1 MTQTGSKQDSRSRLV
16 QVFRYLQALNHLR
29 NPVQR
34 EINDQPWVMYFH
46 DLPNHPFIRRGNIQ
60 ATTSGDEEDETG
72 RDDFILKVRRP
83 RLTEPPEPPK
93 EIVPWLQ
100 NGWQQPGGKVIVQD
114 TIETIYNGQP
124 RISYFRDD
132 ARRVHLLQD
141 WQTHR
146 DTWAK
151 PEQIIRATFAI
162 FEKLYA
168 LQSQLERE
176 GERLELMLGDGLLN
190 WTTKNII
197 SIHHPILLMHLQLQF
212 NPQIPEFTL
221 TDTGQAA
228 EFYTALLQ
236 TIPEASASD
245 IARSR
250 KDFEQAGYHP
260 LGGEETK
267 RFLIRF
273 VNQLS
278 SGGQFIEQGQ
288 SASQIPASAPRMSRD
303 PVIFLRPRTL
313 GISTALEAI
322 LETLPTSPTLP
333 FALTS
338 LTNIEG
344 ISNTAPGISTSTST
358 ITSPN
363 GEDEQIL
370 LSKPAN
376 AEQLEIAKIL
386 ERKGAVLVQGPPG
399 TGKTHTIANLIGHLL
414 AQGKNILVTSE
425 KPKALR
431 VLREQVVEPLQP
443 LCVSIL
449 SDDSRKQMENTIDA
463 ISERLSYINAD
474 KLEREATQLSKQ
486 RLDILRQLAETR
498 KKLIEARSNE
508 YRPITLAGTT
518 FSPAEAARLV
528 ASHKKTANWIPE
540 PITPG
545 AALPLSNDELHFL
558 FSSNTTI
565 SAKDER
571 ELAFLLPEIGKLIP
585 PVDFARIA
593 SEQAQLAMS
602 AKTWRPELWRG
613 SGSIEAFQELYSRL
627 EKELAPLPTLPRWQ
641 MEAIV
646 ASYEGGLRRQ
656 VWAELIDAIEQTYQL
671 AAQAQLYFLR
681 YNLEIPQ
688 NLLPDRID
696 AILEEIC
703 EYLSTGGKLSSLK
716 LFTKRDWKTL
726 IESTRVNGKPPT
738 EREHFEAL
746 RYMVQLQRGRAA
758 LASRW
763 QRQMVVLGEPDATTF
778 GSDPERG
785 LYQYVPQLRRCI
797 DWYIKTWIPLENEL
811 KTQGFQWEL
820 FLSEIPLTWNQY
832 GNFWRLYIAFVE
844 KLPPVITAELQRAT
858 HLINAAKLQEMAQN
872 LQQIS
877 GKTAKAD
884 VVQRLSTAIAALDA
898 DAYSKAYAGL
908 ADLHAKREIFVRRQ
922 TLLTTLERVA
932 PGWAAAIRAR
942 SGVHG
947 QTSLPGNPQEA
958 WLWRQMNDELDRRAS
973 MSLEELQNR
982 NAQLSQELL
991 RITAELVEKK
1001 AWTQQARHTTLEQQ
1015 RALQGWRQL
1024 MRKVGKGTGKRAPQ
1038 LLREARTLMPVCQ
1051 TAIPVWIMPLSY
1063 VARNFD
1069 MKRNQFDVVIID
1081 EASQAD
1087 ITALIAVYLGKQV
1100 IIVGDHEQ
1108 VSPMAVGQKLDEVQ
1122 HLIDEHL
1129 KGIPLAQMYD
1139 GKLSIYDL
1147 AKTTFQMICLLE
1159 HFRCVSPIIQF
1170 SNDLSY
1176 SGKIKPLR
1184 DDSEVQRR
1192 PPTITYHVAGSSKN
1206 GKVNE
1211 VEAFTVASLLIA
1223 ASELP
1228 EYKDATFGVISMVG
1242 SEQALY
1248 IETLLRRYMEA
1259 KEFVERRVLCGDPAQ
1274 FQGDERDVMFLSM
1287 VDVPNEAGGPLP
1299 MRAEEGHDDMFKK
1312 RFNVAASR
1320 ARDQM
1325 WVVHSL
1331 DPDTDLKPGDIR
1343 RRLIMH
1349 ARDQHQQQRL
1359 VKEQEKKV
1367 ESEFERQVF
1376 ERLVRA
1382 GYRVTTQWPV
1392 GAYRI
1397 DMVVEGNGKRL
1408 AVECDGD
1415 RWHTQENLE
1424 DDMVRQAILERLGW
1438 RFARIRGSQFF
1449 RDPEQAMEL
1458 VFARLRL
1465 LGIPAEGMVTKHD
1478 EQHDGSELQARIV
1491 RRADELRHEWEKL
1504 GNQPAF
1510 QDTVAPAARQNEYRR
1525 RKEAASSVNISPI
1538 PQPPSSRIAAAK
1550 PAVTTASSAKPASPV
1565 GNARPQDN
1573 KVAVSN
1579 PILFLQMKGH
1589 KVIDNR
1595 ENRGGIWVVGG
1606 LELAPVMNLLIDQGF
1621 LFRFVPRGLPRP
1633 GGQPKEFIDG
1643 WFLKSL

>member
-1 MTQTGSKQDSRSRLV
+1 MWL
-16 QVFRYLQALNHLR
+16 
-29 NPVQR
+29 
-34 EINDQPWVMYFH
+34 H
-46 DLPNHPFIRRGNIQ
+46 DLPDHPFIQRGNIQ
-60 ATTSGDEEDETG
+60 AALNGDVEDETG
-72 RDDFILKVRRP
+72 QDEFILKVRRP

-100 NGWQQPGGKVIVQD
+100 NGWQQADGKVSVQD
-114 TIETIYNGQP
+114 SIEITNNNQP
-124 RISYFRDD
+124 RTIRFRDD
-132 ARRVHLLQD
+132 AARVRLLQD
-141 WQTHR
+141 WQTRR
-146 DTWAK
+146 DAWAK
-151 PEQIIRATFAI
+151 PEQIVRATFAA

-176 GERLELMLGDGLLN
+176 GERLELMLGDGLLS
-190 WTTKNII
+190 WRPKNGAI
-197 SIHHPILLMHLQLQF
+197 IHHPVLLMHLQLQF

-221 TDTGQAA
+221 TDTGQQV

-236 TIPEASASD
+236 TMPEASASD

-250 KDFEQAGYHP
+250 ADFEQAGYHP
-260 LGGEETK
+260 LGGEDT
-267 RFLIRF
+267 RGFLIRF

-278 SGGQFIEQGQ
+278 SAGQFIEQGQ
-288 SASQIPASAPRMSRD
+288 SVSQAPAFAPRVSRD

-322 LETLPTSPTLP
+322 LEILPTSPALP

-338 LTNIEG
+338 LTGIEG
-344 ISNTAPGISTSTST
+344 ISNTVSDISTSTQT
-358 ITSPN
+358 LTSPN

-414 AQGKNILVTSE
+414 SQGKSVLVTSE

-449 SDDSRKQMENTIDA
+449 SDDSRKQMESTIDA
-463 ISERLSYINAD
+463 ISERLSYISAD
-474 KLEREATQLSKQ
+474 KLEREAAQLTRQ
-486 RLDILRQLAETR
+486 RIDILRQLAETR
-498 KKLIEARSNE
+498 QKLSEARSNE
-508 YRPITLAGTT
+508 YRPITLAGKA
-518 FSPAEAARLV
+518 FSPAEAARHV
-528 ASHKKTANWIPE
+528 AQNENTASWIPE
-540 PITPG
+540 PLTPG

-558 FSSNTTI
+558 SYSNTSI
-565 SAKDER
+565 SARDER
-571 ELAFLLPEIGKLIP
+571 EMALFLPEMGKLMT
-585 PVDFARIA
+585 PVDFERIV
-593 SEQAQLAMS
+593 SEQTQLGTTS
-602 AKTWRPELWRG
+602 KTWRPELWRG
-613 SGSIEAFQELYSRL
+613 TGSREAFQELYSRL
-627 EKELAPLPTLPRWQ
+627 EKELAPLPTFPRWQ

-646 ASYEGGLRRQ
+646 AGYEGGLRRQ
-656 VWAELIDAIEQTYQL
+656 IWAELIAAIEQTYQL
-671 AAQAQLYFLR
+671 AAQAQLYLLR
-681 YNLEIPQ
+681 YNPEIPQ
-688 NLLPDRID
+688 HVLPDRID
-696 AILEEIC
+696 KVLDEIC
-703 EYLSTGGKLSSLK
+703 EYLSAGGKISGLK
-716 LFTKRDWKTL
+716 LLTKRDWKTL

-746 RYMVQLQRGRAA
+746 RYMVQLQRSRAA
-758 LASRW
+758 LAVRW
-763 QRQMVVLGEPDATTF
+763 QRQMVVLGEPDATAF
-778 GSDPERG
+778 GSDTERG

-820 FLSEIPLTWNQY
+820 FLSEIPITQNQY
-832 GNFWRLYIAFVE
+832 GNFWRLYVAFVE
-844 KLPPVITAELQRAT
+844 KLPPVIASELQRAT
-858 HLINAAKLQEMAQN
+858 HLINAAKLQELARS
-872 LQQIS
+872 LQHIS
-877 GKTAKAD
+877 GKTAKAEI
-884 VVQRLSTAIAALDA
+884 VQRLSVAVATLDS
-898 DAYSKAYAGL
+898 DAYRQAYEGL
-908 ADLHAKREIFVRRQ
+908 TDLHAKREIFVRRQ
-922 TLLTTLERVA
+922 ALLTKLEHVA

-947 QTSLPGNPQEA
+947 QPSLPGDPREA
-958 WLWRQMNDELDRRAS
+958 WLWRQLNDELDRRAS
-973 MSLEELQNR
+973 TSLEELQNR
-982 NAQLSQELL
+982 NAQLGQELL
-991 RITAELVEKK
+991 RSTAELVEKK
-1001 AWTQQARHTTLEQQ
+1001 AWAQQARHTTLEQQ

-1038 LLREARTLMPVCQ
+1038 LLREARALMPICQ

-1069 MKRNQFDVVIID
+1069 MRRNHFDVVIID

-1170 SNDLSY
+1170 SNELSY

-1192 PPTITYHVAGSSKN
+1192 PPTIAYHVAGSSKN

-1211 VEAFTVASLLIA
+1211 VEALTVASLLIA
-1223 ASELP
+1223 ASEQP

-1242 SEQALY
+1242 GEQALY
-1248 IETLLRRYMEA
+1248 IETLLRRSMIA
-1259 KEFVERRVLCGDPAQ
+1259 KEYVERRVLCGDPAQ

-1287 VDVPNEAGGPLP
+1287 VDVPNEAGGPLA

-1343 RRLIMH
+1343 RRLILH
-1349 ARDQHQQQRL
+1349 ARNQHQQNRL
-1359 VKEQEKKV
+1359 LNEQEKKV

-1382 GYRVTTQWPV
+1382 GYRVATQWPV

-1397 DMVVEGNGKRL
+1397 DMVVEGDGKRL

-1424 DDMVRQAILERLGW
+1424 EDMVRQAILERLGW
-1438 RFARIRGSQFF
+1438 RFVRIRGSQFF
-1449 RDPEQAMEL
+1449 RNPEQAMEA
-1458 VFARLRL
+1458 VFARLRS
-1465 LGIPAEGMVTKHD
+1465 LGIPATGMITKSEEND
-1478 EQHDGSELQARIV
+1478 DGNELKDRIV
-1491 RRADELRHEWEKL
+1491 RRADELRQEWENQ

-1510 QDTVAPAARQNEYRR
+1510 QVAIATAARQNGYRQ
-1525 RKEAASSVNISPI
+1525 RKEAMPPVNIAPSL
-1538 PQPPSSRIAAAK
+1538 QPSGNDTTAAK
-1550 PAVTTASSAKPASPV
+1550 PLSPTVSPGRPSNSTTGV
-1565 GNARPQDN
+1565 RPQDS
-1573 KVAVSN
+1573 KIVVSN

-1595 ENRGGIWVVGG
+1595 DNKGGIWVVGG
-1606 LELAPVMNLLIDQGF
+1606 LELAPVMNIVIEQGF
-1621 LFRFVPRGLPRP
+1621 HFRFIPRGLPRP
-1633 GGQPKEFIDG
+1633 GGQAREFIDG
-1643 WFLKSL
+1643 WFLKSY

>member
-1 MTQTGSKQDSRSRLV
+1 MTQTNSKQDSRSRLV

-34 EINDQPWVMYFH
+34 EINDQPWVMWFH

-60 ATTSGDEEDETG
+60 ATTSEDEEVETEL
-72 RDDFILKVRRP
+72 DDFILKVRRP

-100 NGWQQPGGKVIVQD
+100 PGWQQPDSKVIVQD
-114 TIETIYNGQP
+114 TIETVSNGQP
-124 RISYFRDD
+124 RVVYFRDD
-132 ARRVHLLQD
+132 DRRVRLLQD
-141 WQTHR
+141 WQTRR
-146 DTWAK
+146 DAWAK
-151 PEQIIRATFAI
+151 PEQIVRATFAT

-168 LQSQLERE
+168 LHSQLERE
-176 GERLELMLGDGLLN
+176 GERLELMLGDGLLTWN
-190 WTTKNII
+190 TRNAAPL
-197 SIHHPILLMHLQLQF
+197 HHPVLFVHLQLQF

-221 TDTGQAA
+221 TETGQPT
-228 EFYTALLQ
+228 EFYTAFLQ
-236 TIPEASASD
+236 AIPEASASN

-250 KDFEQAGYHP
+250 KDFEQANIHP
-260 LGGEETK
+260 LGSKDTSV
-267 RFLIRF
+267 FLTRF

-278 SGGQFIEQGQ
+278 SSGQFIEQGQ
-288 SASQIPASAPRMSRD
+288 SASQAPAFAPRMSRD
-303 PVIFLRPRTL
+303 PVLFLRPRTL

-322 LETLPTSPTLP
+322 LEVLPTVPTLP

-338 LTNIEG
+338 LTSIEG
-344 ISNTAPGISTSTST
+344 ISNTVSGISTSTQT
-358 ITSPN
+358 FASPN

-370 LSKPAN
+370 LSKSAN

-425 KPKALR
+425 KSKALR

-449 SDDSRKQMENTIDA
+449 SDDSRKQMESTIDA
-463 ISERLSYINAD
+463 ISERLSYISAD
-474 KLEREATQLSKQ
+474 KLDREAAQLSKQ
-486 RLDILRQLAETR
+486 RIDILHQLTETR

-528 ASHKKTANWIPE
+528 ARHNKAASWIPE
-540 PITPG
+540 PTTPD

-558 FSSNTTI
+558 YNSNATI
-565 SAKDER
+565 SVRDER
-571 ELAFLLPEIGKLIP
+571 EMALFLPEIEKLMP
-585 PVDFARIA
+585 PVEFERIVN
-593 SEQAQLAMS
+593 EQAQLETT

-613 SGSIEAFQELYSRL
+613 SGSLEAFQELYLRL
-627 EKELAPLPTLPRWQ
+627 AKELAPLPNLPRWQ

-646 ASYEGGLRRQ
+646 AGYEGGSRRQ
-656 VWAELIDAIEQTYQL
+656 IWAELIDAIEQTYQL
-671 AAQAQLYFLR
+671 AAQAQLYLLR
-681 YNLEIPQ
+681 YNPEIPQ
-688 NLLPDRID
+688 NLLSGKID
-696 AILEEIC
+696 SVLDEVC
-703 EYLSTGGKLSSLK
+703 EHLTAGGKLHSLK
-716 LFTKRDWKTL
+716 LLTKRDWKTL
-726 IESTRVNGKPPT
+726 IESTRVNEKPPT
-738 EREHFEAL
+738 EREHFETL
-746 RYMVQLQRGRAA
+746 RYMVQLQRSRAA
-758 LASRW
+758 LLSRW

-778 GSDPERG
+778 GPDPERG

-797 DWYIKTWIPLENEL
+797 DWYIKTWISLENEL
-811 KTQGFQWEL
+811 KAQGFQWEL
-820 FLSEIPLTWNQY
+820 FLSDIPITQNQY
-832 GNFWRLYIAFVE
+832 GNFWRLYVAFVE

-858 HLINAAKLQEMAQN
+858 HLINAAKLQMMERN

-877 GKTAKAD
+877 GKTVKAEI
-884 VVQRLSTAIAALDA
+884 VQRLSVAIATRDTS
-898 DAYSKAYAGL
+898 AYRKAYEGL
-908 ADLHAKREIFVRRQ
+908 SDLHSRRATFQQRQALLAK
-922 TLLTTLERVA
+922 LERVA
-932 PGWAAAIRAR
+932 PGWAAAIRVR
-942 SGVHG
+942 GGVHG

-973 MSLEELQNR
+973 MSLEELQNL

-991 RITAELVEKK
+991 RITAALVEKK
-1001 AWTQQARHTTLEQQ
+1001 AWAQQARHTTLEQQ

-1038 LLREARTLMPVCQ
+1038 LLREARSLIPVCQ

-1184 DDSEVQRR
+1184 DDSEIQRR
-1192 PPTITYHVAGSSKN
+1192 PPTISYHVAGSSKS

-1211 VEAFTVASLLIA
+1211 VEAFTAASLLIA
-1223 ASELP
+1223 ASEQP

-1242 SEQALY
+1242 NEQALY

-1259 KEFVERRVLCGDPAQ
+1259 KEFVDRRVLCGDPAQ

-1325 WVVHSL
+1325 WVIHSL

-1343 RRLIMH
+1343 RRLILH
-1349 ARDQHQQQRL
+1349 ARNQHQQQRL

-1397 DMVVEGNGKRL
+1397 DMVVEGGGKRL

-1458 VFARLRL
+1458 VFAKLRS
-1465 LGIPAEGMVTKHD
+1465 LGIPAEGMVTNHD
-1478 EQHDGSELQARIV
+1478 KNDDGSELKDRII
-1491 RRADELRHEWEKL
+1491 RRADELRQEWEKS
-1504 GNQPAF
+1504 GNQPFF
-1510 QDTVAPAARQNEYRR
+1510 QVAVANATRQNGYRQ
-1525 RKEAASSVNISPI
+1525 RKEAMPPVNIPPA
-1538 PQPPSSRIAAAK
+1538 PQPLKSGVTVTK
-1550 PAVTTASSAKPASPV
+1550 PPPTTVSSAKPASSAT
-1565 GNARPQDN
+1565 GARTQDN
-1573 KVAVSN
+1573 KAIVAN
-1579 PILFLQMKGH
+1579 PILYLQMKGH

-1595 ENRGGIWVVGG
+1595 DNRGGIWVVGG
-1606 LELAPVMNLLIDQGF
+1606 LELAPVMSQLIEQGF
-1621 LFRFVPRGLPRP
+1621 HFRFVPCGLPRP
-1633 GGQPKEFIDG
+1633 GGQPKELIDG